1 MFSPAWTRFAVSLS
15 PRRPGNISPRAF
27 WLECGLLD
35 RLIHMSDQISPES
48 PHEESLWL
56 ATTPTTE
63 YGPLEDGLDVDVAVL
78 GGGITG
84 LTAAI
89 NLTEAGR
96 TVAVLEAD
104 RIVESTTGHTTAKL
118 TAQHGLIYDRLV
130 SRFGEE
136 RARQYARANEAAI
149 DEVRRRA
156 ENGAID
162 CDFHR
167 TQAYVYT
174 DSSADRA
181 KIRDEAAAARR
192 VDLPASYVEDTP
204 LPFDVDGAIRFDD
217 QAEFHPRKYL
227 LRIAEEIHGDGS
239 YIFEET
245 RALDVDPGS
254 PCHVETDRGDVIAD
268 DVVVATHFP
277 VLDRAGYF
285 ARMHPH
291 RAYLLAARVAE
302 MPLEGMYYSTG
313 SPPAT
318 MRTYSHTT
326 AAGGDSGTDEL
337 LLVGGQGHK
346 PGFDGP
352 PTSERY
358 RRCEAFAREH
368 FTVESVEY
376 RWSTMDY
383 SPVDRVPFVG
393 QIDPL
398 ADHVYVGTGF
408 GGWGMTGGTAAG
420 MILSD
425 LITEGSSPWA
435 DVFDP
440 QRLTPGASAKHFLVE
455 NAKVGGSFVGDR
467 IKSLLATLE
476 SGGGD
481 GLQPGD
487 ANVVR
492 RGTQPVGLYRDEG
505 GATHAVSATCPHM
518 GCLVRWNDAE
528 RTWDC
533 PCHGSRFSYD
543 GDVLSGPALE
553 GLLYREL

>member
-1 MFSPAWTRFAVSLS
+1 
-15 PRRPGNISPRAF
+15 
-27 WLECGLLD
+27 
-35 RLIHMSDQISPES
+35 MSDQLSRES
-48 PHEESLWL
+48 PREESLWL

-63 YGPLEDGLDVDVAVL
+63 YGPLEDGLGVDVAVL

-118 TAQHGLIYDRLV
+118 TAQHGLLYDGLV

-149 DEVRRRA
+149 GEVRRRVVD
-156 ENGAID
+156 GAID
-162 CDFHR
+162 CDFRR
-167 TQAYVYT
+167 TQAYVYA
-174 DSSADRA
+174 DSPDDRA
-181 KIRDEAAAARR
+181 TVRDEAAAARR
-192 VDLPASYVEDTP
+192 IGLPASYVEDTP
-204 LPFDVDGAIRFDD
+204 LPFDVDGAVRFDE

-227 LRIAEEIHGDGS
+227 LRIAEEIHDAGS
-239 YIFEET
+239 YVFEET
-245 RALDVDPGS
+245 RALDVNPGS
-254 PCHVETDRGDVIAD
+254 PCQVETDRGDVIAD

-291 RAYLLAARVAE
+291 RAYLLAVRVAE
-302 MPLEGMYYSTG
+302 TPLEGMYYSTG

-326 AAGGDSGTDEL
+326 AAGGGPGTDEL
-337 LLVGGQGHK
+337 LLVGGQSHK
-346 PGFDGP
+346 PGLDGP
-352 PTSERY
+352 PASERY

-393 QIDPL
+393 RIDPL
-398 ADHVYVGTGF
+398 ADNVYVGTGF

-440 QRLTPGASAKHFLVE
+440 QRLTPGAAAKNFLAE

-467 IKSLLATLE
+467 ITSLLATLE
-476 SGGGD
+476 SGGKD
-481 GLQPGD
+481 DLSPGE
-487 ANVVR
+487 ARVVR
-492 RGTQPVGLYRDEG
+492 RGSQPVGLYRDES
-505 GATHAVSATCPHM
+505 GATHVVSATCPHM

-533 PCHGSRFSYD
+533 PCHGSRFGHD

-553 GLLYREL
+553 GLLYRKL